1 MIDEIKLY
9 RGQDIYITDK
19 IIIKQ
24 PTLGEICDF
33 GQNEYL
39 GFVNTFTST
48 HMDENMIVLLSDS
61 GIDFNNISD
70 WELFILIHKSLG
82 QGSELLFDG
91 LHFDNLD
98 IDLKDERL
106 ILRNNDGVIIDET
119 IYKII
124 VEYLRRM
131 NNISPPKFTRVKDDE
146 VQKQMAIE
154 DAKRQVESMRKKARL
169 GLGDSSPLLP
179 YISYLVNKSGFKHD
193 EVSIFDMKIYPF
205 WDSVKRLIA
214 IDTSEHLYHGLYS
227 GCLDLKKNPSLNKE
241 MDVLRKL

>member
-1 MIDEIKLY
+1 MIDEMKLY
-9 RGQDIYITDK
+9 RGQDIHITDQ

-24 PTLGEICDF
+24 PTLGQICDF

-39 GFVNTFTST
+39 GFVNTFTAT
-48 HMDENMIVLLSDS
+48 HMDENMIVLLSDA
-61 GIDFNNISD
+61 GLDFNNISD
-70 WELFILIHKSLG
+70 WELFILIYKSLG
-82 QGSELLFDG
+82 ECSELLFD
-91 LHFDNLD
+91 NLNFND
-98 IDLKDERL
+98 FIIDSKDEHL
-106 ILRNNDGVIIDET
+106 ILKNGKGTIIDET

-124 VEYLRRM
+124 VEYLRKM
-131 NNISPPKFTRVKDDE
+131 NNISTPKFTRVKDDAI
-146 VQKQMAIE
+146 QKQMAIE
-154 DAKRQVESMRKKARL
+154 DAKRQVESMRRKTRL
-169 GLGDSSPLLP
+169 GLNESSPLLP